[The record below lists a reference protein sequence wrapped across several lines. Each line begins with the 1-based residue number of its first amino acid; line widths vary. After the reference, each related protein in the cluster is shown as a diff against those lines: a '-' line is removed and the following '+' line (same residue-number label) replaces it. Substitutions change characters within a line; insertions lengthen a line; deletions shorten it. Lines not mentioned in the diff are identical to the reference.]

1 MGYMSFA
8 EYLDNYIREML
19 YAPIRAEEEAAMI
32 RDREYQRREY
42 IARRLGWRTP
52 KDEAHTICYIA
63 RGGVIRPRRLILKEV
78 NINE

>member
-1 MGYMSFA
+1 MSFA
-8 EYLDNYIREML
+8 EYLDLYIWEML

-42 IARRLGWRTP
+42 IAKRLGWWTP
-52 KDEAHTICYIA
+52 KDAYMMCYIA
-63 RGGVIRPRRLILKEV
+63 RGGILKEV

>member
-8 EYLDNYIREML
+8 EYMDYYIREML

-32 RDREYQRREY
+32 RDREYRRREY
-42 IARRLGWRTP
+42 IASRLGWRTP
-52 KDEAHTICYIA
+52 KDEARMMCYIA
-63 RGGVIRPRRLILKEV
+63 RGGILKEV

>member
-8 EYLDNYIREML
+8 EYMDNFIREML

-52 KDEAHTICYIA
+52 KDEAHMMCYIA
-63 RGGVIRPRRLILKEV
+63 RGGILKEE